1 MVLGSSPVEVRKVFI
16 GQSDDVYQMMFIRWC
31 LSHDVYHMMFIT
43 WCLSDDVYQM
53 FITWCLS
60 DDAYF
65 EDS

>member
-16 GQSDDVYQMMFIRWC
+16 GQSDDY
-31 LSHDVYHMMFIT
+31 T
-43 WCLSDDVYQM
+43 
-53 FITWCLS
+53 TWCLS